1 MRHLF
6 RFTYYRRIQISFLV
20 LILLPT
26 IMVAFLNYSM
36 TNRQVKEKLMLSN
49 DNVLAVMTKDIS
61 KMIDDLTFAS
71 HFFVQDA
78 NVRNTLRTFS
88 NVKRIENGSHLEQ
101 YLLIKDFFSL
111 VVAKTMNN
119 EIFMYLVNDAGFIV
133 QAYDMYPTPE
143 QVMKQWE
150 SVKSRV
156 NESEP
161 KQIQWLGMVQSGNVK
176 TYYLSRVIRD
186 PSDNKLLGTLYI
198 GLPEIYF
205 GKMFQ
210 QVSIE
215 HLALFDADGQRIAGA
230 VDIPYERTSGVSRN
244 IRNEALIKK
253 AGWKLVYETPESE
266 LTGELSKTFYLS
278 LLLMLP
284 FFLLFSIISIV
295 VAKRLHYPILRLQR
309 SIKQFGKGNRTIT
322 FPEEGKD
329 EIAELGKTLNG
340 MVEQINK
347 LIIDIEQ
354 EQEQKRV
361 LELQALYAQIR
372 PHFLLNTLNSIKCN
386 LSLSDDQVHTR
397 LIESLMSLL
406 RAYMKMAEPLSLRSE
421 CKLLGDYVEIMKMRN
436 DLSLN
441 SEIRVAPEC
450 AELEIP
456 KLLLQPIVENAFIHG
471 FADSGESHPHILIVA
486 EQIGNQVEIQISD
499 NGVGISTN
507 IREELNVML
516 EAGSTE
522 EHESYKR
529 IGLLNVLQR
538 MRLTFGPEA
547 AIHLLANDDGG
558 TTVCVS
564 IPILSKAE

>member
-26 IMVAFLNYSM
+26 IMVAFLNYST

-49 DNVLAVMTKDIS
+49 DNILAVMSKDIS
-61 KMIDDLTFAS
+61 KMMDDLTFAS
-71 HFFVQDA
+71 HFFVQDVS
-78 NVRNTLRTFS
+78 VRNTLRIFS
-88 NVKRIENGSHLEQ
+88 NVERIENGSHLEQ
-101 YLLIKDFFSL
+101 YKLIKDFFSL
-111 VVAKTMNN
+111 VAAKTMNN

-156 NESEP
+156 DESEP
-161 KQIQWLGMVQSGNVK
+161 KQIQWLGMVQSGSDK

-186 PSDNKLLGTLYI
+186 PVDNKLLATLFI
-198 GLPEIYF
+198 GLPEVYF
-205 GKMFQ
+205 KKLFQ
-210 QVSIE
+210 QVSTE
-215 HLALFDADGQRIAGA
+215 HLALFDAGGQRIAGA
-230 VDIPYERTSGVSRN
+230 VNIPYERTSEANRN
-244 IRNEALIKK
+244 IRNEVLIKK

-322 FPEEGKD
+322 FPEDGKD

-340 MVEQINK
+340 MVEQIDK

-421 CKLLGDYVEIMKMRN
+421 CKLLGDYVEIMKMRS

-441 SEIRVAPEC
+441 LDIRVAPEC

-456 KLLLQPIVENAFIHG
+456 KLLLQPIVENVFVHG
-471 FADSGESHPHILIVA
+471 FAENTNSNPSINIVA
-486 EQIGNQVEIQISD
+486 HQISNQVEILISD
-499 NGVGISTN
+499 NGGGIPLN
-507 IREELNVML
+507 EREELNL
-516 EAGSTE
+516 LLKGGSTE
-522 EHESYKR
+522 DQASYKR

-538 MRLTFGPEA
+538 MRLTFGTDA
-547 AIHLLANDDGG
+547 AMHLLANDDGG
-558 TTVCVS
+558 TTVCVR
-564 IPILSKAE
+564 IPILS